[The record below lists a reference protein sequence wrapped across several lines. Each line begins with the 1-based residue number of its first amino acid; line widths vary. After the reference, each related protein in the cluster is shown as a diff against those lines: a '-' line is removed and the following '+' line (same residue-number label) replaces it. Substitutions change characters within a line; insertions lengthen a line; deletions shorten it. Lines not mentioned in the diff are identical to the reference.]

1 MIKSMGSTLILTNDS
16 QLISYITRGVTIIT
30 IMATGTFDLIH
41 PGHGYYLEESKK
53 LGGKDARLVVVV
65 ARESTVRARK
75 RVPIV
80 PEKQR
85 LEVVQM
91 LKPVD
96 EAVLGSEVDMFI
108 TVEKIKPDIITIGP
122 DQNFD
127 LDWLREELDK
137 RGLKSEV
144 VKINGYHHT
153 SLDSSCKI
161 IKKIKESDFPSGS
174 LKHC

>member
-1 MIKSMGSTLILTNDS
+1 
-16 QLISYITRGVTIIT
+16 
-30 IMATGTFDLIH
+30 MATGTFDLIH

-53 LGGKDARLVVVV
+53 LGGPDARLVVVV

-85 LEVVQM
+85 LKVVKM

-96 EAVLGSEVDMFI
+96 DAILGSETDMFS
-108 TVEKIKPDIITIGP
+108 TVSKINPDIIAIGP

-127 LDWLREELDK
+127 RDWLREELNK
-137 RGLKSEV
+137 RGLEAEV
-144 VKINGYHHT
+144 VKVNGYHH
-153 SLDSSCKI
+153 SALDSSCKI
-161 IKKIKESDFPSGS
+161 IKKIKESDFPPDSFE
-174 LKHC
+174 HC

>member
-1 MIKSMGSTLILTNDS
+1 
-16 QLISYITRGVTIIT
+16 
-30 IMATGTFDLIH
+30 MATGTFDLIH

-53 LGGKDARLVVVV
+53 LGGDDAHLVVVV

-85 LEVVQM
+85 LNVVQM
-91 LKPVD
+91 LKVVD
-96 EAVLGSEVDMFI
+96 EAMLGSETDMFS
-108 TVEKIKPDIITIGP
+108 TVRKINPDIITIGP

-127 LDWLREELDK
+127 LDWLRK
-137 RGLKSEV
+137 KLKEKNLNAEV
-144 VKINGYHHT
+144 VKINGYHES

-161 IKKIKESDFPSGS
+161 IKKIKESDFPADGF
-174 LKHC
+174 KHC

>member
-1 MIKSMGSTLILTNDS
+1 MIPHIEHTLIDQTNHS
-16 QLISYITRGVTIIT
+16 ISYFTRGVTIIT

-53 LGGKDARLVVVV
+53 LGGDDARLIVVV

-85 LEVVQM
+85 LKVVQM
-91 LKPVD
+91 LKVVD
-96 EAVLGSEVDMFI
+96 EAILGSETDMFS
-108 TVEKIKPDIITIGP
+108 TVSKINPDIITIGP
-122 DQNFD
+122 DQDFD
-127 LDWLREELDK
+127 LNWLRKELKERD
-137 RGLKSEV
+137 LNVEV
-144 VKINGYHHT
+144 VKINGYHES

-161 IKKIKESDFPSGS
+161 IKKIKEADFPSES
-174 LKHC
+174 FKHC